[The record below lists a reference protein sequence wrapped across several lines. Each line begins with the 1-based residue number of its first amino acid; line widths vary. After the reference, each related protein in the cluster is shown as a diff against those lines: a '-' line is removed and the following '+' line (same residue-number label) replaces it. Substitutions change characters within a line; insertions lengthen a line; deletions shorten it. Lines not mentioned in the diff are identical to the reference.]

1 MNAVRT
7 EKRGNIMRDTKS
19 ILWSYGISGD
29 LPIVLIIIR
38 KYEDLDVIDQLI
50 KAHEYW
56 RLKGIYIDL
65 VVISDEEMSYHHPL
79 WNSISDIIS
88 SGHLMNMQNVSGG
101 IFLLRGEILSKAD
114 MMQIRNIAAIVA
126 ENGKVLL
133 EDEIYGDS
141 KHCGLAFG
149 KEKVSKKD
157 AMEKRKLKFFNGV
170 GGFDVNSQEYVVYLN
185 DQLFPLLPWSNV
197 LANPTF
203 GAITTESGGGYTWAF
218 NSHEFRLT
226 PWVNDSVSDAQGE
239 FIEIFDVDRN
249 RSVSPYVLP
258 FRNDLDYEVSFGLG
272 YTVYRTCMEDLKI
285 TLTVFVPL
293 EDEVKVS
300 LLKIENLSDSGKRLA
315 LKYYLNPVLA
325 DHNHK
330 REKRIVSSFDQEGLK
345 FQNPF
350 EKTFM
355 EQSVYAKISGNMNF
369 FRNHEFYVVENDF
382 ELPEN
387 GSIQKVCLLG
397 IAKENAK
404 NYLDVGTCREELEK
418 VRDFYRNDLLRIQ
431 VNTPDLAMN
440 LLLNNFLLYQA
451 YNCRILARTSYYQSG
466 GAIGFRDQLQDVLP
480 LSYLKPELVKNQIL
494 LHAKHQF
501 EEGDV
506 LHWWH
511 EDLMRGIRT
520 RFSDDL
526 LWLVYVTNEYV
537 NITQDTE
544 LLDMQV
550 NFVKAPLL
558 DEGEDER
565 YLEFCYS
572 ENSASVFSHCV
583 LAIER
588 SLKYG
593 ENGLA
598 LMGSGDW
605 NDGMNEVGNKGK
617 GESVW
622 LSWFL
627 YRILVDFSPI
637 CRSRGRIDLAEKYS
651 KEAAVLRDNI
661 NKNAWDGEWYKRA
674 FFDDG
679 TSLGSVSNEECKID
693 SISQS
698 WSVISDAGEEE
709 KRRKAMSSLEHYL
722 MDDENGLIK
731 LLSPAFKNCEL
742 NPGYIKSYPEGIRE
756 NGGQYTH
763 AAIWAGIAFAL
774 MKENDKA
781 YKVFEMLNPV
791 NHART
796 DSEMKK
802 YKAEPYVIAADVYTN
817 PLHVGR
823 GGWSWYTGA
832 ASWMYRFGI
841 EYLLGFKKRGEH
853 VMIEPCVKSEWSDY
867 AFSYRYKNT
876 MYRIQVFLKGDKRNK
891 VIVDNKIYDG
901 NSFELVDD
909 GGAHVVEV
917 YR

>member
-1 MNAVRT
+1 
-7 EKRGNIMRDTKS
+7 MRDTKS

-29 LPIVLIIIR
+29 LPIVLIIVR
-38 KYEDLDVIDQLI
+38 KYEDLDVIDELI

-56 RLKGIYIDL
+56 RLKGLFIDL

-79 WNSISDIIS
+79 WNSIFDIIT
-88 SGHLMNMQNVSGG
+88 SGHLINLQNVSGG
-101 IFLLRGEILSKAD
+101 IFLLRGEILSKED
-114 MMQIRNIAAIVA
+114 ISKIREIAAIVA
-126 ENGKVLL
+126 ENGKILL
-133 EDEIYGDS
+133 EEELYGDN
-141 KHCGLAFG
+141 KKCGFEQESVP
-149 KEKVSKKD
+149 EKKCL
-157 AMEKRKLKFFNGV
+157 EKQKLEFFNGI
-170 GGFDVNSQEYVVYLN
+170 GGFDAEKKEYVVYLN
-185 DQLFPLLPWSNV
+185 KQLFPLLPWSNV
-197 LANPTF
+197 LANPNF
-203 GAITTESGGGYTWAF
+203 GTITTESGGGYTWAL

-226 PWVNDSVSDAQGE
+226 PWLNDSVSDGQGE
-239 FIEIFDVDRN
+239 FIEIFDIDKN
-249 RSVSPYVLP
+249 LSFSPYWLP
-258 FRNDLDYEVSFGLG
+258 FRNPLEYEVRFGLG
-272 YTVYRTCMEDLKI
+272 YTIYTTQADDLKI

-293 EDEVKVS
+293 EENVKIS
-300 LLKIENLSDSGKRLA
+300 LLRIENLADSPKRLA

-330 REKRIVSSFDQEGLK
+330 RENRIESFFDGHRLT
-345 FQNPF
+345 FRNSF

-355 EQSVYAKISGNMNF
+355 ANTVYSQISGNTSF
-369 FRNHEFYVVENDF
+369 FRNHEFYVLESDF
-382 ELPEN
+382 EIAGKSGAE
-387 GSIQKVCLLG
+387 KVCLLG
-397 IAKENAK
+397 ILEEDRK
-404 NYLDVGTCREELEK
+404 NFLDASTCREELKKAE
-418 VRDFYRNDLLRIQ
+418 DFYQKDILRSQ
-431 VNTPDLAMN
+431 VDTPDSAMN
-440 LLLNNFLLYQA
+440 LLLNNFLLYQT
-451 YNCRILARTSYYQSG
+451 YNCRILARSSFYQSG

-480 LSYLKPELVKNQIL
+480 FAYLKPEIVKKQIL

-511 EDLMRGIRT
+511 EDLMRGTRT

-537 NITQDTE
+537 NVTQDMD
-544 LLDMQV
+544 LLDCQV
-550 NFVKAPLL
+550 NFAKAPLL

-565 YLEFCYS
+565 YLEYSYS

-593 ENGLA
+593 EHGLA

-627 YRILVDFSPI
+627 YKILADFSPI
-637 CRSRGRIDLAEKYS
+637 CRSRGRNDLAERYS
-651 KEAAVLRDNI
+651 KEAAILRDNI

-679 TSLGSVSNEECKID
+679 TALGSISNEECKID

-709 KRRKAMSSLEHYL
+709 KRRRAMSSLEHYL

-731 LLSPAFKNCEL
+731 LLSPAFKDCDLE
-742 NPGYIKSYPEGIRE
+742 PGYIKSYPEGIRE

-774 MKENDKA
+774 MKETDKA
-781 YKVFEMLNPV
+781 NKVFEMLNPI

-832 ASWMYRFGI
+832 ASWMYRFGV
-841 EYLLGFKKRGEH
+841 EYILGFRKRGER
-853 VMIEPCVKSEWSDY
+853 VMMEPCVKTDWSDY
-867 AFSYRYKNT
+867 GLTYRYKDT
-876 MYRIQVFLKGDKRNK
+876 VYHIRVFLKGDKKNK
-891 VIVDNKIYDG
+891 VIVDHHIQDG
-901 NSFELVDD
+901 NSFELVND
-909 GGAHVVEV
+909 GEEHSIEV

>member
-1 MNAVRT
+1 M
-7 EKRGNIMRDTKS
+7 MRDTKS

-38 KYEDLDVIDQLI
+38 KYEDLDVIDELI

-56 RLKGIYIDL
+56 RLKGISIDL

-79 WNSISDIIS
+79 WNSIFEIIT
-88 SGHLMNMQNVSGG
+88 SGHLVNLQNVSGG
-101 IFLLRGEILSKAD
+101 IFLLRGEILSKEEIA
-114 MMQIRNIAAIVA
+114 QIREISAIVA
-126 ENGKVLL
+126 ENGKIVL
-133 EDEIYGDS
+133 EDELHGDS
-141 KHCGLAFG
+141 KFCGFR
-149 KEKVSKKD
+149 KESFPEKQSL
-157 AMEKRKLKFFNGV
+157 EKRKLEFFNGV
-170 GGFDVNSQEYVVYLN
+170 GGFDRKSCEYVIYLN
-185 DQLFPLLPWSNV
+185 EYLSPYLPWSNV
-197 LANPTF
+197 LANLNF
-203 GAITTESGGGYTWAF
+203 GTITTEAGGGFTWAF

-226 PWVNDSVSDAQGE
+226 PWINDSVSDSQGE
-239 FIEIFDVDRN
+239 FIEIFDVDKKL
-249 RSVSPYVLP
+249 SVSPYFLP
-258 FRNDLDYEVSFGLG
+258 FRNSLEYEVAFGLG
-272 YTVYRTCMEDLKI
+272 YTTYRTSTEDLKI
-285 TLTVFVPL
+285 SLTVFVPL
-293 EDEVKVS
+293 EGEVKVS
-300 LLKIENLSDSGKRLA
+300 WLQIENLTECVKRLA
-315 LKYYLNPVLA
+315 LKYYLNPVLG
-325 DHNHK
+325 DHIHK
-330 REKRIVSSFDQEGLK
+330 REKRLESFFDNHRLT
-345 FQNPF
+345 FRNSF
-350 EKTFM
+350 ERTFL
-355 EQSVYAKISGNMNF
+355 EQKVYTKISGEPSF
-369 FRNHEFYVVENDF
+369 FRNHDFYVLESDF
-382 ELPEN
+382 EIAGKETVD
-387 GSIQKVCLLG
+387 KVCLLG
-397 IAKENAK
+397 VVDEGQKDFLN
-404 NYLDVGTCREELEK
+404 LDVCREELQK
-418 VRDFYRNDLLRIQ
+418 VKDFYEKDLLKIR
-431 VNTPDLAMN
+431 VNTPDLATN
-440 LLLNNFLLYQA
+440 LLLNRFLLYQT
-451 YNCRILARTSYYQSG
+451 YNCRILARSSFYQSG

-480 LSYLKPELVKNQIL
+480 FCYLKPELVKNQIL
-494 LHAKHQF
+494 WHAKHQF

-511 EDLMRGIRT
+511 EDLKRGTRT

-537 NITQDTE
+537 NMTQDFD
-544 LLDMQV
+544 LLDTQV
-550 NFVKAPLL
+550 NFVTAPVL

-565 YLEFCYS
+565 YLEFSYS
-572 ENSASVFSHCV
+572 ENSSSLFSHCV

-593 ENGLA
+593 EHGLA

-627 YRILVDFSPI
+627 YKILVDFSPI
-637 CRSRGRIDLAEKYS
+637 CRSHGRMDLAERYS
-651 KEAAVLRDNI
+651 KEAAILRDNI

-679 TSLGSVSNEECKID
+679 TALGSVSNEECKID

-709 KRRKAMSSLEHYL
+709 KRRKAMNSLEHYL
-722 MDDENGLIK
+722 MDDENGLVK
-731 LLSPAFKNCEL
+731 LLSPAFKNSNLE
-742 NPGYIKSYPEGIRE
+742 PGYIKSYPEGIRE

-763 AAIWAGIAFAL
+763 GAIWAGIAFAL

-781 YKVFEMLNPV
+781 YKVFEMLNPI

-802 YKAEPYVIAADVYTN
+802 YKVEPYVIAADVYTN

-841 EYLLGFKKRGEH
+841 EFLLGFRKRGEL
-853 VMIEPCVKSEWSDY
+853 VMMEPCVKSDWNDY
-867 AFSYRYKNT
+867 ELTYQYKSSV
-876 MYRIQVFLKGDKRNK
+876 YKIRVFLKDEKK
-891 VIVDNKIYDG
+891 HVVSVDQVFHDG

-909 GGAHVVEV
+909 GEEHVVEV